1 MAIVDNGVEP
11 AIVAAM
17 MDTIQKT
24 LAASDIAKGDV
35 LYQVYEDR
43 RDGPPSDV
51 VVVSVGRDWITVGS
65 NRTKRFR
72 KDSLRSED
80 GRAKLWRNR
89 GTYEAEIARES
100 AWRELRSMVASAY
113 KIPEGPST
121 EDILKAIELVRGKN
135 A

>member
-1 MAIVDNGVEP
+1 
-11 AIVAAM
+11 M
-17 MDTIQKT
+17 MDTTQKT
-24 LAASDIAKGDV
+24 LAASDTAKGDV

-89 GTYEAEIARES
+89 ETYEADVARES

-113 KIPEGPST
+113 KVPEGPST

>member
-1 MAIVDNGVEP
+1 M
-11 AIVAAM
+11 VATM
-17 MDTIQKT
+17 TDTAQKALT
-24 LAASDIAKGDV
+24 ASEISKGDL

-43 RDGPPSDV
+43 RDGPPSEV
-51 VVVSVGRDWITVGS
+51 AVVSVGRDWITVGS

-89 GTYEAEIARES
+89 EAYEAEVARES
-100 AWRELRSMVASAY
+100 AWRELRSMVTSAY

-121 EDILKAIELVRGKN
+121 EDILKAIELVRGKTQ
-135 A
+135 